1 MRTSHPPHMN
11 ATVARSATA
20 RALQERLNME
30 PVGVEAVNFQPSRT
44 SQVVALVRA
53 ELDRPHT
60 PQGDPEAQHKLCA
73 GMRPSSA
80 ARLRPGIV
88 RRTRFFDE
96 QVFEAVSTGVPQI
109 VICGAGY
116 DDRALR
122 FRATGVRFFELDH
135 PTTQAD
141 KARRLRDMRADMQE
155 LTLIPVDFRHDGSRE
170 LLRTF
175 GHVPSQPTLF
185 VCEGLLVYLD
195 QQTTFRLLMELRSV
209 AASGSTLAASLA
221 VSREGENSNQVATT
235 TNANRRAGRTE
246 PWLTILPTSAY
257 LKLLDEAGWHD
268 VRISDSQRPE
278 TKDSQSRMVLLTAR
292 PSPRLTAVGRIEP
305 V

>member
-1 MRTSHPPHMN
+1 
-11 ATVARSATA
+11 
-20 RALQERLNME
+20 ME
-30 PVGVEAVNFQPSRT
+30 LVGVEAVSLQPSRT

-53 ELDRPHT
+53 ELDRPRT
-60 PQGDPEAQHKLCA
+60 PQGDPEAQRKLCA

-80 ARLRPGIV
+80 TRLRPGIV

-96 QVFEAVSTGVPQI
+96 QVLEAVSTGVHQI

-135 PTTQAD
+135 PATQAD
-141 KARRLRDMRADMQE
+141 KARRLRDMRADMQG
-155 LTLIPVDFRHDGSRE
+155 LTLIPVDFRHDDSRE

-195 QQTTFRLLMELRSV
+195 QQTTLRFLMGLRSV
-209 AASGSTLAASLA
+209 AASGSMLAASLA
-221 VSREGENSNQVATT
+221 VHREGENSNQVTT
-235 TNANRRAGRTE
+235 ATNANRRAGRTE

-257 LKLLDEAGWHD
+257 SKLLDETGWHD
-268 VRISDSQRPE
+268 VRISDPQRPE
-278 TKDSQSRMVLLTAR
+278 IKGNQSRMVLVTAR
-292 PSPRLTAVGRIEP
+292 PAPRLTAVGRVEP